1 MGGSGVLGLCSVQ
14 DTGMDS
20 FEYRREN
27 THRRTPPRP
36 VSPSCTVFVSNVS
49 GIACLYVS
57 TYVCMYVRMYTYFTY
72 VCVVLMYVSVYG
84 QGICAHSVV

>member
-1 MGGSGVLGLCSVQ
+1 
-14 DTGMDS
+14 MDS
-20 FEYRREN
+20 FEYRRES

-72 VCVVLMYVSVYG
+72 VSVCCPQECVYMVGRRESVH
-84 QGICAHSVV
+84 IL